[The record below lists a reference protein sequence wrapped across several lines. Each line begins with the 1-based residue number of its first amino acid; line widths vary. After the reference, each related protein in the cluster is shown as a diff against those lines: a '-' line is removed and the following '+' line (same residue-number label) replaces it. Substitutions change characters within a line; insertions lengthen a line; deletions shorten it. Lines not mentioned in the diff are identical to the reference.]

1 MSSFLRLSSSRHAAV
16 GLWCLAWL
24 GIVQIGCETR
34 PEPDSSALLDT
45 AKARR
50 SLDAAL
56 NAWMHGAGTG
66 QVPGI
71 VPPTHRIDSHSPKDK
86 KLHHYVILGEVSGE
100 GCRWFATQLFFDG
113 AEAPETV
120 RFVVFGEN
128 PRFVFRAEDYLMTI
142 HWDHNMSE
150 DDDAAETAKSP

>member
-1 MSSFLRLSSSRHAAV
+1 MSSFLRFSPSRHAAV

-34 PEPDSSALLDT
+34 PEPGSPALLDT

-86 KLHHYVILGEVSGE
+86 KLRRYVILGEVSGE

-150 DDDAAETAKSP
+150 EDDAAETAKSP